1 MVVSQNLS
9 SATSLAMLAPIRTL
23 TSTCSFSRMMSD
35 MSWIPSGPSLRPWT
49 GETVKRISQIFW
61 PGRRIAMT
69 SLWWARF
76 RWPLLPGVLSSGR
89 TGCRWTGEG
98 WRKRW
103 PSPLWRPPRCLGP
116 RAGGNRA
123 KTALNRRKTRT
134 LLGRSLTT
142 KAHGT
147 TWAQLYRRAPVA
159 HKQTKSITYWRKY
172 PLKQPDLNTH
182 HVLGQFVARQIFDVL
197 MLCVYDLC
205 QLTALNDLL
214 INPHVDH
221 RVEAV
226 GRFDVVPDDFGDGR
240 TPEGEEGWN
249 ISYFWFAAVA

>member
-1 MVVSQNLS
+1 MAP
-9 SATSLAMLAPIRTL
+9 SARCAFIWSHRLPMNWWGMTKTMTFAPLTASTMSGTASWWQQSENCFKQAEDTTL
-23 TSTCSFSRMMSD
+23 
-35 MSWIPSGPSLRPWT
+35 P
-49 GETVKRISQIFW
+49 
-61 PGRRIAMT
+61 
-69 SLWWARF
+69 
-76 RWPLLPGVLSSGR
+76 
-89 TGCRWTGEG
+89 
-98 WRKRW
+98 
-103 PSPLWRPPRCLGP
+103 
-116 RAGGNRA
+116 
-123 KTALNRRKTRT
+123 
-134 LLGRSLTT
+134 GRSLTT